1 MRLFCLSALDW
12 DFCRALVGLVGA
24 VASEACRER
33 LGSAD
38 LVGSLVNG
46 GSVVSLADSGSLGRR
61 ATGGSPVKLAPMD
74 SLAQEEN
81 QESRV

>member
-46 GSVVSLADSGSLGRR
+46 GSVVSLAD
-61 ATGGSPVKLAPMD
+61 
-74 SLAQEEN
+74 
-81 QESRV
+81 